1 LATALYKERSESNV
15 TNLFFFLFIRN
26 LVEIVAV
33 VVSLLFF
40 SGLE

>member
-1 LATALYKERSESNV
+1 LATALYKECSESNV
-15 TNLFFFLFIRN
+15 TNLFFFFIRN
-26 LVEIVAV
+26 LVGTVAI